1 MNYKTWNGYYTSKEA
16 LRGLFCLKKWA
27 QITES
32 IFLDEAILLQPLLIR
47 YRCVLRGEC
56 VLAVRYQSE
65 SKLYVS
71 TSIPFSMQ
79 YS

>member
-1 MNYKTWNGYYTSKEA
+1 METIVTENTSKEA

-56 VLAVRYQSE
+56 VLAVRYQSK